1 MVDEMR
7 TLVHRKGRVK
17 RSRRDGHKQASR
29 QPTRAFSQEPPS
41 EPQGDE
47 FCTRTHANKHAC
59 MTAAPVTSSH
69 NRGHCHFFAGTN
81 TIKNGRRRGWGVGG
95 ESTDKGLRREW
106 KPFCSDCCSVQT
118 ENMAPLLTGLYT
130 RTHVYWVDAGGLRV
144 QSPRCG
150 CAIVLHRQ
158 RHCGFSLGLCS
169 NVCIWVVVWQ
179 HHGHSWRWRSVPLS
193 CRYPTTKDC
202 LFRLKGLPFTGG
214 TQG

>member
-1 MVDEMR
+1 M
-7 TLVHRKGRVK
+7 G
-17 RSRRDGHKQASR
+17 G
-29 QPTRAFSQEPPS
+29 
-41 EPQGDE
+41 
-47 FCTRTHANKHAC
+47 
-59 MTAAPVTSSH
+59 
-69 NRGHCHFFAGTN
+69 
-81 TIKNGRRRGWGVGG
+81 GG

-179 HHGHSWRWRSVPLS
+179 HHGHSWRWSVPLS
-193 CRYPTTKDC
+193 CRYPTTKAVYSVWKACRSQAVHKAKTVLVTD
-202 LFRLKGLPFTGG
+202 LKWLTNIRLSSWAQHITQVPRLETFFFFLCKITGKKIRKCCRI
-214 TQG
+214 TCCR